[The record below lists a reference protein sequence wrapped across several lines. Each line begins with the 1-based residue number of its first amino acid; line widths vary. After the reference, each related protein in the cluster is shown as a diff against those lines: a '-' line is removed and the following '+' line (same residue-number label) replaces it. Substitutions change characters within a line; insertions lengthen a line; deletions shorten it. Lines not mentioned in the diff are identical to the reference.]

1 MLIVLLITESVKQ
14 VLWEAQINCGIMLI
28 RLSLLKRNIHV
39 SELISF
45 DNFFF
50 FFDQLSFAQFFG
62 KLFNYIP
69 NPQAYFPGKIAA
81 TVFSLKNE
89 FMEKT
94 QGLVSCQSPK
104 NTAGVF
110 KFDM

>member
-1 MLIVLLITESVKQ
+1 MLL
-14 VLWEAQINCGIMLI
+14 
-28 RLSLLKRNIHV
+28 RLPLLKRNIHL

-50 FFDQLSFAQFFG
+50 FFGQLSFAQFFG

-89 FMEKT
+89 FMEKNSR
-94 QGLVSCQSPK
+94 SCLMPK
-104 NTAGVF
+104 PQKYSWGF
-110 KFDM
+110 